1 MILASLAKNIDI
13 KVSPI
18 HVDIEKYYPENNTK
32 LFNNLVPEMVK
43 AIQENKPLDNCP
55 HCNFKP
61 LFSPNSTSRDLI
73 IIQAGGDPS
82 KAQLS
87 IKSLRSTGCKARIFL
102 VITDYDE
109 VSVHLQNFFD
119 SCGVDVF
126 RYKISSN
133 YAKTFFVAIRFSLDD
148 EFLYQGAKYVD
159 RILYF
164 DSFDTVFQSDPF
176 IGDWQNN
183 SLYVS
188 NEHIPI
194 GHNPYMTMWFRGMP
208 NFNSRPIDNNNTICS
223 GIFGATADV
232 ILKVGQLMHT
242 FYLGWDFIALDQAL
256 YNYLIY
262 IGLLEKAG
270 INVEL
275 YSHFASIAVRIND
288 YTPSSLGQF
297 SNKINGFKPAV
308 IHQYNRNADNF
319 PIFHYNCFGI

>member
-61 LFSPNSTSRDLI
+61 LFRPNSTSRDLI
-73 IIQAGGDPS
+73 ILQAGGDPS
-82 KAQLS
+82 RTQLS

-109 VSVHLQNFFD
+109 VSEQLQNFFD

-126 RYKISSN
+126 RYKISPKS
-133 YAKTFFVAIRFSLDD
+133 AHSFFVAMRFSLDE

-164 DSFDTVFQSDPF
+164 DSYDSVFQSDPF
-176 IGDWQNN
+176 IGEWQKN

-188 NEHIPI
+188 NENIFI
-194 GHNPYMTMWFRGMP
+194 GHNPYMVKWIRRLP
-208 NFNSRPIDNNNTICS
+208 NFNSRPINNNNTICS
-223 GIFGATADV
+223 GIFGA
-232 ILKVGQLMHT
+232 
-242 FYLGWDFIALDQAL
+242 
-256 YNYLIY
+256 
-262 IGLLEKAG
+262 
-270 INVEL
+270 
-275 YSHFASIAVRIND
+275 
-288 YTPSSLGQF
+288 LGQV
-297 SNKINGFKPAV
+297 SNKIDGFKPAV
-308 IHQYNRNADNF
+308 IHQYNRNPDHF
-319 PIFHYNCFGI
+319 PIYHYNCFGI